1 LENQYIIIVAGGTG
15 SRMKTDVPKQF
26 LEVGGEAIIIRT
38 VRRFLEYDSEIRII
52 ISVHKDFRI
61 YTEELLLKSGLAD
74 RSIQLTEGGNTR
86 FDSVKNGLL
95 LIKDNS
101 AIVGIHDAARP
112 FVSNQTISNCFKTA
126 VNKGNAIPCI
136 PVNESLRVTDQD
148 LSQAVK
154 RDHYKVVQTPQCF
167 RVSEIKEA
175 FLQPYNP
182 SFTDDA
188 TVLEFAG
195 GTIHL
200 VEGNIENIKITSPF
214 DLLIANAILT
224 NE

>member
-1 LENQYIIIVAGGTG
+1 
-15 SRMKTDVPKQF
+15 MKTDIPKQF

-38 VRRFLEYDSEIRII
+38 VRRFLEYNSEIKII

-61 YTEELLLKSGLAD
+61 YTEELLSKSGLANS
-74 RSIQLTEGGNTR
+74 SIQLTEGGMTR

-95 LIKDNS
+95 LIKDHS

-112 FVSNQTISNCFKTA
+112 FVSIQTINNCFKTA

-136 PVNESLRVTDQD
+136 PVNESLRMTDQD

-154 RDHYKVVQTPQCF
+154 RDLYKVVQTPQCF

-195 GTIHL
+195 GIIHL
-200 VEGNIENIKITSPF
+200 VDGNIENIKITSPF
-214 DLLIANAILT
+214 DLLIANAIL
-224 NE
+224 NK

>member
-1 LENQYIIIVAGGTG
+1 MENQYIIIVAGGTG
-15 SRMKTDVPKQF
+15 SRMKTDIPKQF

-38 VRRFLEYDSEIRII
+38 VRRFLEYDSEIKII

-61 YTEELLLKSGLAD
+61 YTEELLLKSGLAN
-74 RSIQLTEGGNTR
+74 RSIQLTEGGMTR

-112 FVSNQTISNCFKTA
+112 FVSTQTISNCFKTA

-136 PVNESLRVTDQD
+136 PVNESLRMTDQD

-154 RDHYKVVQTPQCF
+154 RDQYKVVQTPQCF

-214 DLLIANAILT
+214 DLLIANAIL
-224 NE
+224 NK